1 MFGGILLVSQLVR
14 VLMLML
20 DASATG
26 FLRRQK
32 LQLYVVDSTN
42 TGVMGLNVL
51 LVTLFKAKVIS
62 RVNVEYQFAR
72 FQNTVCNFVERC
84 NTYNVLGKVEN
95 DNIVFTYREK
105 CFIFDI

>member
-1 MFGGILLVSQLVR
+1 MFGGILLVSQLVL

-20 DASATG
+20 DAYATG

-32 LQLYVVDSTN
+32 LQLYIVDSTN
-42 TGVMGLNVL
+42 TRVVG

-72 FQNTVCNFVERC
+72 FQNTVCNFVERW

-95 DNIVFTYREK
+95 DNIVFNL
-105 CFIFDI
+105 